1 MNWHNKSINT
11 VLSNFNTRKTG
22 LTEKE
27 VKERLSI
34 YGKNRFPRPKEKGII
49 RIFLSQLN
57 NPIIYI
63 LIFTIFLSLF
73 IGEVID
79 AIFILVVVLAD
90 AIMGTFQEWRAKK
103 DYESLHKLVKV
114 TTIVLR
120 DNKRQEIDSEELV
133 PGDIVFLEPGDKVS
147 ADLRLIEVKNL
158 SIDESVLT
166 GESIAEEKHNKKISL
181 NTPISDRENMAYAG
195 TSVVTGRGVGVVVAT
210 GVNTE
215 LGQVADKVLLVDNTP
230 SPLVIR
236 MEKFSRQI
244 STIMLIVAVFI
255 VLILYLKSHELQ
267 TIIFNVIG
275 LSVSVIPEGL
285 PLALT
290 MTLTISSRRM
300 AKKNVIVKKLNAVE
314 SLGSCTIIAS
324 DKTGTLTL
332 NEQTAKIIVLPS
344 KKIYNVSG
352 VGYNDEGKV
361 TEENGESINEA
372 INIARLG
379 VLNNEASLTKTND
392 TWTYFGDSIDVAFL
406 ALGYKVNIDSKIRKK
421 IVGSIPY
428 ESENKYSAV
437 FYKDNKNIYCTVK
450 GSLEKVLEFS
460 DTMLVN
466 GKVEKIDKEFLIKQN
481 EELARDGYR
490 VIALASGKI
499 ENFEE
504 KSVYNANDI
513 PKLTFV
519 GLVGFIDPIRKET
532 IDSIKKCYKAGIKV
546 VMITGDHPLTSFAI
560 ARELEMVKA
569 FNEVTTGKELDEY
582 LEKGE
587 KEFEEFIK
595 DKKVFSRVTPLQK
608 LAIVEAYKRMG
619 EFVAVTGDGVNDA
632 PAIKAANIG
641 IAMGSGT
648 DVAKETGTMII
659 NDDKFKS
666 IVTGIEEG
674 RIAYNNVRKVIYLLI
689 SCGLGEVLFIILS
702 ILFDYPLPLVAVQLL
717 WLNLVTDGI
726 QDITLSLEKAE
737 REVMNDKPRKPN
749 ESIFDKLLIQE
760 TLVSGIKIGLTVF
773 LFWVYL
779 MEVVNMP
786 VPKARGYVLLL
797 MVFIQ
802 NIHTFNCRSE
812 HISAFKVPIKNN
824 PLIILGV
831 IATLLL
837 QLFVTMNPLFSE
849 ILHTTTIPFNE
860 IIIIFLLAVP
870 MLFVMEIFKL
880 IKRKKGE

>member
-1 MNWHNKSINT
+1 M
-11 VLSNFNTRKTG
+11 
-22 LTEKE
+22 
-27 VKERLSI
+27 
-34 YGKNRFPRPKEKGII
+34 
-49 RIFLSQLN
+49 
-57 NPIIYI
+57 
-63 LIFTIFLSLF
+63 
-73 IGEVID
+73 
-79 AIFILVVVLAD
+79 VVLAD

-133 PGDIVFLEPGDKVS
+133 PGDIVLLEPGDKVS

-466 GKVEKIDKEFLIKQN
+466 GKVVKIDKEFLIKQN

-504 KSVYNANDI
+504 KSVYNA
-513 PKLTFV
+513 K
-519 GLVGFIDPIRKET
+519 
-532 IDSIKKCYKAGIKV
+532 
-546 VMITGDHPLTSFAI
+546 
-560 ARELEMVKA
+560 
-569 FNEVTTGKELDEY
+569 
-582 LEKGE
+582 
-587 KEFEEFIK
+587 
-595 DKKVFSRVTPLQK
+595 
-608 LAIVEAYKRMG
+608 
-619 EFVAVTGDGVNDA
+619 
-632 PAIKAANIG
+632 
-641 IAMGSGT
+641 
-648 DVAKETGTMII
+648 
-659 NDDKFKS
+659 
-666 IVTGIEEG
+666 
-674 RIAYNNVRKVIYLLI
+674 
-689 SCGLGEVLFIILS
+689 
-702 ILFDYPLPLVAVQLL
+702 
-717 WLNLVTDGI
+717 
-726 QDITLSLEKAE
+726 
-737 REVMNDKPRKPN
+737 
-749 ESIFDKLLIQE
+749 
-760 TLVSGIKIGLTVF
+760 
-773 LFWVYL
+773 
-779 MEVVNMP
+779 
-786 VPKARGYVLLL
+786 
-797 MVFIQ
+797 
-802 NIHTFNCRSE
+802 
-812 HISAFKVPIKNN
+812 
-824 PLIILGV
+824 
-831 IATLLL
+831 
-837 QLFVTMNPLFSE
+837 
-849 ILHTTTIPFNE
+849 
-860 IIIIFLLAVP
+860 
-870 MLFVMEIFKL
+870 
-880 IKRKKGE
+880 

>member
-133 PGDIVFLEPGDKVS
+133 PGDIVLLEPGDKVS

-344 KKIYNVSG
+344 KKIYNVSC
-352 VGYNDEGKV
+352 VVYNDEGKV
-361 TEENGESINEA
+361 TE
-372 INIARLG
+372 
-379 VLNNEASLTKTND
+379 
-392 TWTYFGDSIDVAFL
+392 
-406 ALGYKVNIDSKIRKK
+406 
-421 IVGSIPY
+421 
-428 ESENKYSAV
+428 
-437 FYKDNKNIYCTVK
+437 
-450 GSLEKVLEFS
+450 
-460 DTMLVN
+460 
-466 GKVEKIDKEFLIKQN
+466 
-481 EELARDGYR
+481 
-490 VIALASGKI
+490 
-499 ENFEE
+499 
-504 KSVYNANDI
+504 
-513 PKLTFV
+513 
-519 GLVGFIDPIRKET
+519 
-532 IDSIKKCYKAGIKV
+532 
-546 VMITGDHPLTSFAI
+546 
-560 ARELEMVKA
+560 
-569 FNEVTTGKELDEY
+569 
-582 LEKGE
+582 
-587 KEFEEFIK
+587 
-595 DKKVFSRVTPLQK
+595 
-608 LAIVEAYKRMG
+608 
-619 EFVAVTGDGVNDA
+619 
-632 PAIKAANIG
+632 
-641 IAMGSGT
+641 
-648 DVAKETGTMII
+648 
-659 NDDKFKS
+659 
-666 IVTGIEEG
+666 
-674 RIAYNNVRKVIYLLI
+674 
-689 SCGLGEVLFIILS
+689 
-702 ILFDYPLPLVAVQLL
+702 
-717 WLNLVTDGI
+717 
-726 QDITLSLEKAE
+726 
-737 REVMNDKPRKPN
+737 
-749 ESIFDKLLIQE
+749 
-760 TLVSGIKIGLTVF
+760 
-773 LFWVYL
+773 
-779 MEVVNMP
+779 
-786 VPKARGYVLLL
+786 
-797 MVFIQ
+797 
-802 NIHTFNCRSE
+802 
-812 HISAFKVPIKNN
+812 
-824 PLIILGV
+824 
-831 IATLLL
+831 
-837 QLFVTMNPLFSE
+837 
-849 ILHTTTIPFNE
+849 
-860 IIIIFLLAVP
+860 
-870 MLFVMEIFKL
+870 
-880 IKRKKGE
+880 

>member
-120 DNKRQEIDSEELV
+120 DNKRKEIDSEELV
-133 PGDIVFLEPGDKVS
+133 PGDIVLLEPGDKVS

-702 ILFDYPLPLVAVQLL
+702 ILFDYPLPLVAVQLY
-717 WLNLVTDGI
+717 G
-726 QDITLSLEKAE
+726 
-737 REVMNDKPRKPN
+737 
-749 ESIFDKLLIQE
+749 
-760 TLVSGIKIGLTVF
+760 
-773 LFWVYL
+773 
-779 MEVVNMP
+779 
-786 VPKARGYVLLL
+786 
-797 MVFIQ
+797 
-802 NIHTFNCRSE
+802 
-812 HISAFKVPIKNN
+812 
-824 PLIILGV
+824 
-831 IATLLL
+831 
-837 QLFVTMNPLFSE
+837 
-849 ILHTTTIPFNE
+849 
-860 IIIIFLLAVP
+860 
-870 MLFVMEIFKL
+870 
-880 IKRKKGE
+880 